1 MICFGSLLLQ
11 MEHRTRDM
19 TISTRILLQVFLMIF
34 FCAEKVPER
43 FCFYCKLC
51 SGSFFLFSVYFHDL
65 RQLAVL
71 GVIDACS
78 VLDPPVIAL
87 PVDRNRVNDHKV
99 VLKKLRKRDHIGV
112 IINPYRLRM
121 SAA

>member
-11 MEHRTRDM
+11 MKHRARDM
-19 TISTRILLQVFLMIF
+19 AISAGILIQVFLMVF

-51 SGSFFLFSVYFHDL
+51 SGSFFLFIVYFHDL

-71 GVIDACS
+71 GVIDASS
-78 VLDPPVIAL
+78 VLDPPIIPL
-87 PVDRNRVNDHKV
+87 PVDRKRVNDHKV
-99 VLKKLRKRDHIGV
+99 VLKKLRKRDHIGI